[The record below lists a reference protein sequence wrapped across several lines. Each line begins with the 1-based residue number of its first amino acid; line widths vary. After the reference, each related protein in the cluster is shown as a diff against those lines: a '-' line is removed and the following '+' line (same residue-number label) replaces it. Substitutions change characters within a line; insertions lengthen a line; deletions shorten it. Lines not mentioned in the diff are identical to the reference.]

1 MSNRAR
7 LLVELA
13 RNSAS
18 SAVAS
23 HQVPK
28 DDNINNFATQLN
40 DASDPQR
47 TESMVQVSVQD
58 LLGNAELVDNPIL
71 TVLEEIPKETSHSKT
86 DEKLYYL
93 EQNTDSDSGIVPI
106 IDYQEEVVADEEE
119 VHDATSDTERHSEP
133 DPFQESGSEY
143 LPTDTD
149 SENSLGNENVENQGG
164 GNQEDRRT
172 PDGRTKK
179 RKSKGQRDPSQW
191 KRAKN
196 SQARLKGHAYMGFQ
210 KNTGGKY
217 QQTVCRVQRKVKP
230 SCGGHKNDSKGPQQ
244 KFECLQITN
253 EMRNQIF
260 QSFWEISSW
269 EDNPESTKK
278 YHVCKKMFLA
288 TLGIGERCVREWVLN
303 KCLPNMELG
312 IEPALVEPPQDSECT
327 KNVNQFLDS
336 LPKVESHYC
345 RASTRKLYLE
355 PTWNSYRHL
364 HREFINYCE
373 RQNLRPCS
381 WRLFYKTFKTRN
393 LEIYTPR
400 KDQCNTC
407 VNLSQADYD
416 SHVAKKEQA
425 RSEKEQDKQ
434 EAISSEAGNSKYVYT
449 MDLQAVLLCPF
460 TQASAMYYK
469 QKLKVHNQTFF
480 NLNNKDVSCYLW
492 HEGNGGLDSDVF
504 VSILVKFLN
513 EEIERQSP
521 KVIILW
527 SDGCTYQNR
536 NVNLSNGLLEIA
548 MEKNI
553 IIEQKYLE
561 VGHTQMEVDSVHSVI
576 ERKLGRRNDIAVP
589 ADYNKIIRA
598 ARQNPSPYKVVSL
611 HFNDFLQYKKGMYSQ
626 IRPGSKK
633 GDPCVTDICAL
644 QYLPEGLIKYKIN
657 FSDEWLELP
666 RRPCRTRTSFSHE
679 PLYLSPRQIEDTK
692 FIHLQ
697 ELKSVIESD
706 YHGFYVNLKHSCK
719 SDQVCSHIKN

>member
-1 MSNRAR
+1 MAATSLISSSPPYAADAEAAAENTIALNESIMSNRAR

-71 TVLEEIPKETSHSKT
+71 TVLEVAEIPKETSYSKT

-373 RQNLRPCS
+373 RQNLRSCS

-407 VNLSQADYD
+407 VKFKKGNLSQADYD

-425 RSEKEQDKQ
+425 RSEKEHDKQ
-434 EAISSEAGNSKYVYT
+434 EAISSEAGNSKLA
-449 MDLQAVLLCPF
+449 MDYSYLNQAGFDSSCLQGTGMDPAGLNMPCSYGDLTSCGQMS
-460 TQASAMYYK
+460 QAAY
-469 QKLKVHNQTFF
+469 
-480 NLNNKDVSCYLW
+480 
-492 HEGNGGLDSDVF
+492 
-504 VSILVKFLN
+504 
-513 EEIERQSP
+513 R
-521 KVIILW
+521 
-527 SDGCTYQNR
+527 
-536 NVNLSNGLLEIA
+536 
-548 MEKNI
+548 
-553 IIEQKYLE
+553 
-561 VGHTQMEVDSVHSVI
+561 
-576 ERKLGRRNDIAVP
+576 
-589 ADYNKIIRA
+589 
-598 ARQNPSPYKVVSL
+598 
-611 HFNDFLQYKKGMYSQ
+611 
-626 IRPGSKK
+626 
-633 GDPCVTDICAL
+633 
-644 QYLPEGLIKYKIN
+644 
-657 FSDEWLELP
+657 
-666 RRPCRTRTSFSHE
+666 
-679 PLYLSPRQIEDTK
+679 
-692 FIHLQ
+692 
-697 ELKSVIESD
+697 
-706 YHGFYVNLKHSCK
+706 
-719 SDQVCSHIKN
+719 

>member
-71 TVLEEIPKETSHSKT
+71 TVLEVAEIPKETSHSKT

-106 IDYQEEVVADEEE
+106 IDYQEEVVADKEE

-164 GNQEDRRT
+164 GNQEDRRS

-364 HREFINYCE
+364 HH
-373 RQNLRPCS
+373 
-381 WRLFYKTFKTRN
+381 
-393 LEIYTPR
+393 
-400 KDQCNTC
+400 
-407 VNLSQADYD
+407 YD

-706 YHGFYVNLKHSCK
+706 YHGFYDNLKHSCK

>member
-1 MSNRAR
+1 MSDTETEIALIRRLHTLAPTLPQRHSPNVESIMSNRAR

-71 TVLEEIPKETSHSKT
+71 TVLEVAEIPKETSHSKT

-269 EDNPESTKK
+269 EGKKIYVSSLVLHSQPKHRRRNTAEEESRKKTGFKYYLITKDNPESTKK

-312 IEPALVEPPQDSECT
+312 IEPALVEPHQDSECT

-373 RQNLRPCS
+373 RQNLRSCS

-407 VNLSQADYD
+407 VKFKKGNLSQADYD

-434 EAISSEAGNSKYVYT
+434 EAISSEAGNSKSQIMFPT
-449 MDLQAVLLCPF
+449 KWLIWPI
-460 TQASAMYYK
+460 
-469 QKLKVHNQTFF
+469 FF
-480 NLNNKDVSCYLW
+480 
-492 HEGNGGLDSDVF
+492 
-504 VSILVKFLN
+504 
-513 EEIERQSP
+513 
-521 KVIILW
+521 
-527 SDGCTYQNR
+527 
-536 NVNLSNGLLEIA
+536 
-548 MEKNI
+548 KNI
-553 IIEQKYLE
+553 CEIGK
-561 VGHTQMEVDSVHSVI
+561 
-576 ERKLGRRNDIAVP
+576 
-589 ADYNKIIRA
+589 
-598 ARQNPSPYKVVSL
+598 
-611 HFNDFLQYKKGMYSQ
+611 
-626 IRPGSKK
+626 
-633 GDPCVTDICAL
+633 
-644 QYLPEGLIKYKIN
+644 LPEMGYISEK
-657 FSDEWLELP
+657 
-666 RRPCRTRTSFSHE
+666 
-679 PLYLSPRQIEDTK
+679 
-692 FIHLQ
+692 
-697 ELKSVIESD
+697 
-706 YHGFYVNLKHSCK
+706 
-719 SDQVCSHIKN
+719 